1 MENSSL
7 SYTSGGHSIIFSMSD
22 DAGKPIL
29 QPNSRYCFVCGLE
42 NKFGLKLRFFETGP
56 GEVTAEYTVP
66 EQFQGYPGV
75 VHGGIV
81 TAMLDEVTGRAHI
94 NSEFARFMFTG
105 KIEIRFRQ
113 NVPVGKPLKIVGR
126 VEKSK
131 SRIASSTGK
140 IIGPDGNILAEANT
154 LLVDLP
160 EGEIRKVDLDALGWR
175 VYEFDEEQIE
185 DKERL

>member
-1 MENSSL
+1 
-7 SYTSGGHSIIFSMSD
+7 
-22 DAGKPIL
+22 
-29 QPNSRYCFVCGLE
+29 
-42 NKFGLKLRFFETGP
+42 
-56 GEVTAEYTVP
+56 
-66 EQFQGYPGV
+66 
-75 VHGGIV
+75 
-81 TAMLDEVTGRAHI
+81 
-94 NSEFARFMFTG
+94 MFTG